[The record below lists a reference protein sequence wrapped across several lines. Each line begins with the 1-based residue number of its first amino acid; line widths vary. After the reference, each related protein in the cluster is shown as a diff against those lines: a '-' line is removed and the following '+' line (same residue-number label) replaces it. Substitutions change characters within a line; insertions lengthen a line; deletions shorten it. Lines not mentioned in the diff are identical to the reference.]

1 MSMFLLI
8 YNSPSLVNVR
18 NKSSWRHFLADIAA
32 IVTVYLYCRFAEMN
46 RQLLVPYLP
55 YAANIQPN
63 YYSLWSKVIQIL
75 SDTKKL
81 YNHICSY
88 VCTLYQDLLSYIR
101 CTGNLHKCPYS

>member
-63 YYSLWSKVIQIL
+63 YWPDYDLRYTNLVKPPNSTSV
-75 SDTKKL
+75 TKT
-81 YNHICSY
+81 SR
-88 VCTLYQDLLSYIR
+88 S
-101 CTGNLHKCPYS
+101 